1 MLLRSSF
8 DETAVRW
15 LPLRT
20 PTLPPATHT
29 NCIVLGRGRYWLVDP
44 ASPWPEEQEA
54 LVAEVAALA
63 RAGEKLA
70 GILLTHHHF
79 DHVSGALALKQHHD
93 VPIYAHARTRD
104 KLRGVVPID
113 ELLEDG
119 ARLPIDDGWRVVH
132 TPGHAPGH
140 LCAVSDAGVVV
151 AGDMVAGIGTIV
163 IEPDDDGDM
172 KQYLD
177 SLAMLRTLQPR
188 CLVPAHGEP
197 ILEADAKLA
206 GYIAHRLAREAKVL
220 AALTREPQTLL
231 AMVPVAYPEVAPAIH
246 PLAARSLLAHLHKLA
261 VDGRACVDAH
271 GAWRLV

>member
-1 MLLRSSF
+1 MSLRSI

-29 NCIVLGRGRYWLVDP
+29 NCVVLGRGRYWLVDP
-44 ASPWPEEQEA
+44 ASPWPEEQQL
-54 LVAEVAALA
+54 LVAEVDALA
-63 RAGEKLA
+63 RAGETLA

-79 DHVSGALALKQHHD
+79 DHVSGAIALKQAFD
-93 VPIYAHARTRD
+93 VPVHAHARTRD

-113 ELLEDG
+113 VLLEDG
-119 ARLPIDDGWRVVH
+119 DRLPLDDGWRVVL

-140 LCAVSDAGVVV
+140 LCAVSDAGVVI

-177 SLAMLRTLQPR
+177 SLALLRTLQAR
-188 CLVPAHGEP
+188 CLIPAHGEP
-197 ILEADAKLA
+197 IHDADAKLA
-206 GYIAHRLAREAKVL
+206 GYIAHRLSREAKVFSAL
-220 AALTREPQTLL
+220 SPKPQTIAAL
-231 AMVPVAYPEVAPAIH
+231 VPTAYPDVVPAIY

-261 VDGRACVDAH
+261 LDGRAIVDEQ
-271 GAWRLV
+271 GAWRAT